1 MEDFW
6 DIAIPFAALIGSMVL
21 AGVLLTRARNHAKP
35 EPPATAPQLPASASK
50 RQRRVLETLAPAPEL
65 PTLMDLV
72 REEIEDLGIE
82 EIPGHEGVSDAV
94 LLKVYRRDL
103 PSIESCEH
111 ETYEFVIAE
120 SVPAD
125 EATERDVRLVCPDCE
140 IPGTIPEE

>member
-35 EPPATAPQLPASASK
+35 EPPATAPKLPASASK
-50 RQRRVLETLAPAPEL
+50 RQRRVLETLAPAP
-65 PTLMDLV
+65 
-72 REEIEDLGIE
+72 
-82 EIPGHEGVSDAV
+82 V